1 VKTRIWRGIV
11 AALSTLLLLSTAAT
25 TTTAAPA
32 APQFKVLAFYSGTYD
47 DAHIAFEKE
56 AAIWFPQI
64 AAQYNFS
71 YTQTNNWGLLNNLTT
86 STANVVMF
94 LDDVPT
100 DAGQRAGFQ
109 NYMQNGGGYF
119 GFHVSAYN
127 DSGTNWPWF
136 NQTFMGTGTFNNNT
150 WFPTTA
156 VLHTDSQH
164 AATRRLPT
172 TWTAGI
178 SEWYSWQND
187 LRQNPN
193 IQVLASVDAS
203 SFPVGTDPNQSWY
216 SGYYPILWTNKN
228 YRMLY
233 ANFGHDAMNYT
244 TKTPLSS
251 TFADPI
257 QDKFIIDGLLWLGGG
272 APTDAPTDQINPG
285 AYFSVV
291 NKGDNKCVDARGAG
305 TANGTVIQQY
315 ACNNSN
321 AQQFQFQ
328 WTNGPF
334 LRVNN
339 RGNTAESWDVSGRS
353 TADGAGIQ
361 LWSYGGGTNQ
371 QWQAVFEP
379 GGYWHF
385 VSMSTQKC
393 LTANGSGDGTQL
405 TQVTCTGVA
414 SQSFR
419 LQQQP

>member
-1 VKTRIWRGIV
+1 MKSRLARAVV
-11 AALSTLLLLSTAAT
+11 AALSTVLLLSTAAN
-25 TTTAAPA
+25 APA
-32 APQFKVLAFYSGTYD
+32 APQAPQFKVIAFYSGTYD

-56 AAIWFPQI
+56 AAVWFPQV

-71 YTQTNNWGLLNNLTT
+71 YQQTNNWSMLTSLTT
-86 STANVVMF
+86 AQANVVMF

-100 DAGQRAGFQ
+100 DSGQRAGFQ
-109 NYMQNGGGYF
+109 HYMQNGGAYF
-119 GFHVSAYN
+119 GWHVSAYN
-127 DSGTNWPWF
+127 DSGTGWPWF
-136 NQTFMGTGTFNNNT
+136 NNTLMGTGTFNNNT

-156 VLHTDSQH
+156 ILHTDSSH

-172 TWTAGI
+172 TWMAGV

-203 SFPVGTDPNQSWY
+203 SFPVGTDPAQSWY
-216 SGYYPILWTNKN
+216 SGYYPILWTNKQ
-228 YRMLY
+228 YKMLY

-251 TFADPI
+251 TFADPV

-272 APTDAPTDQINPG
+272 TPTDAPTDQINPG
-285 AYFSVV
+285 GFFTVI
-291 NKGDNKCVDARGAG
+291 NKGNNKCVDARSAG
-305 TANGTVIQQY
+305 TTNGTVIQQY
-315 ACNNSN
+315 ACNNST

-328 WTNGPF
+328 GTNGPW

-339 RGNTAESWDVSGRS
+339 RANTAESLDVSGRS
-353 TADGAGIQ
+353 TSDGAGIQ
-361 LWSYGGGTNQ
+361 LWAFGGGTNQ
-371 QWQAVFEP
+371 QWQAVQEP

-385 VSMSTQKC
+385 TSMATQKC
-393 LTANGSGDGTQL
+393 LTASGSGDGTQL
-405 TQVTCTGVA
+405 TQATCTGIA
-414 SQSFR
+414 SQSFK

>member
-1 VKTRIWRGIV
+1 
-11 AALSTLLLLSTAAT
+11 
-25 TTTAAPA
+25 
-32 APQFKVLAFYSGTYD
+32 
-47 DAHIAFEKE
+47 
-56 AAIWFPQI
+56 
-64 AAQYNFS
+64 
-71 YTQTNNWGLLNNLTT
+71 
-86 STANVVMF
+86 MF

-109 NYMQNGGGYF
+109 NYVQNGGAYF
-119 GFHVSAYN
+119 GWHVSAYN

-156 VLHTDSQH
+156 VLRTESPHPS
-164 AATRRLPT
+164 TRRLPT
-172 TWTAGI
+172 TWTSGI

-187 LRQNPN
+187 LRQNPD
-193 IQVLASVDAS
+193 IQILASVDPS
-203 SFPVGTDPNQSWY
+203 SFPLGTDPNQSWY

-228 YRMLY
+228 FRMLY

-251 TFADPI
+251 TFADPV

-272 APTDAPTDQINPG
+272 ATTDAPTDQINPD

-291 NKGDNKCVDARGAG
+291 NKADNKCVDARGAG

-315 ACNNSN
+315 TCNNTN

-328 WTNGPF
+328 WTNGPY

-339 RGNTAESWDVSGRS
+339 RGNTAESWDVTNRS
-353 TADGAGIQ
+353 TADNAGIQ
-361 LWSYGGGTNQ
+361 LWSYGGGANQ

-379 GGYWHF
+379 GGYYHF
-385 VSMSTQKC
+385 VNMSSQKC
-393 LTANGSGDGTQL
+393 LTASGSADSTQL

-414 SQSFR
+414 SQSFK
-419 LQQQP
+419 LQQQS